1 MQVMTRPDYMVS
13 DLQIIADVI
22 RVNDDQEPI
31 VSLIFEDYDS
41 AFTEA
46 IELLYMSLGDI
57 DSSRPEPTEE
67 MRAQQEVMREQMRGL
82 RDSSREIRREM
93 SQLRRE
99 IETEG
104 GEVEGDDRMAQL
116 QIEMEDARDQM
127 RQGIDGFRAQR
138 AEFESTDEMKELSAL
153 GLSVLRTFMAD
164 KLALRIGL
172 EEELQAVLTEEQITR
187 LPKLVRV
194 LRRDKQL
201 RHGRISGESV
211 NLFDVLRDMRPEF
224 DPETEG
230 MIDEMLLSY
239 DVDLDVALISRQLN
253 DESTMLRLYEVM
265 ESREY
270 ENAMKILERRHTLHQ
285 GVRDVND
292 QYIEVMAGLLPYEVA
307 MEFRKSALESGYP
320 DVFRRSRVTR
330 AIDRARE
337 IEGISPE
344 MLEAINSIEIAY
356 DGASQPLL
364 ERMLVAIRENERPRE
379 LEYIER
385 RVNNDWS
392 WGRRGE
398 DEDDPVRMIQ
408 VERREV
414 DEVYMDRLE
423 ALLGEEQF
431 EAIAGRGGRSEGRGA
446 MGGDFDREQ
455 MMARFDTNGDGE
467 LSEEERVALVR
478 EMRSRFGNDR
488 PDGGRGRGDGGPGG
502 RGGRGGR
509 GGDGGGQ
516 RGGGGGQRGGG
527 DRP

>member
-93 SQLRRE
+93 SQRRRE

-239 DVDLDVALISRQLN
+239 DVDLDVALLSRQLN
-253 DESTMLRLYEVM
+253 DESTMLRLYEMM
-265 ESREY
+265 ESRTY
-270 ENAMKILERRHTLHQ
+270 DKALKILERRHTLHQ

-509 GGDGGGQ
+509 GGDGGGR
-516 RGGGGGQRGGG
+516 RGGGDGQRGGG